1 MVTQTPPVGRK
12 VKIIS
17 GVGFRPKTGLKRN
30 DLSRLAKMMI
40 ASFIAKFDPIQ
51 MRGPLP
57 KGRYAKRISF
67 LASANRSGFKVS
79 GFC

>member
-1 MVTQTPPVGRK
+1 MGSEPSVSVVSQTPPAGRR

-17 GVGFRPKTGLKRN
+17 GVGLHPETGLKRN

-51 MRGPLP
+51 ISGPSP
-57 KGRYAKRISF
+57 KGRYA
-67 LASANRSGFKVS
+67 
-79 GFC
+79 